1 MISLIYNWALSNW
14 IEVCGTVTGL
24 IYLWFSIRQSI
35 LTWPAGLITSLLY
48 IWIFFCA
55 KFYAGM
61 GLQFYYVVISFY
73 GWWCWLKGDSGN
85 SGEKALHVSRTGMK
99 LWVWLFIINLLLFGI
114 ISYVLANFTDSPIPY
129 WDAFTTALSII
140 ATWMLARKKF
150 EHWLL
155 WMLIDTISIGLYIYR
170 ELYPTTIL
178 FIAYTIMAVVGYFE
192 WRKDLKALECQV
204 KAV

>member
-1 MISLIYNWALSNW
+1 MMGLIYDWAFANW
-14 IEVCGTVTGL
+14 IEVCGTLTGL
-24 IYLWFSIRQSI
+24 IYLWFSVRQSI
-35 LTWPAGLITSLLY
+35 LTWPAGLLTSLLY
-48 IWIFFCA
+48 IWIFFSA

-61 GLQFYYVVISFY
+61 GLQFYYVVISIY
-73 GWWCWLKGDSGN
+73 GWWSWLNATPDN
-85 SGEKALHVSRTGMK
+85 SGEKVLHVSRTEMN
-99 LWVWLFIINLLLFGI
+99 LWMWLFIINLLLF
-114 ISYVLANFTDSPIPY
+114 VLIAYILVNFTDSPIPY

-170 ELYPTTIL
+170 ELYPTAIL

-204 KAV
+204 KSV